1 MKRGSEIGIT
11 PIKGINVRNSCKE
24 IEEIL
29 YDINDK
35 LYFFSTLYISN
46 KVKNYILEEIEKAGN
61 KLKNLSLPLA
71 SKSIE
76 KKKEIIN
83 KLRESYVKIREYN
96 DYDSIKDNMSKE
108 EKMSAYF
115 VARFIKDKNEGLLTV
130 EKRLK
135 WIKDIKFYSNFYCIS
150 SSLESV
156 QKELLDYFLVKKS
169 F

>member
-1 MKRGSEIGIT
+1 MK
-11 PIKGINVRNSCKE
+11 N
-24 IEEIL
+24 
-29 YDINDK
+29 
-35 LYFFSTLYISN
+35 
-46 KVKNYILEEIEKAGN
+46 
-61 KLKNLSLPLA
+61 
-71 SKSIE
+71 
-76 KKKEIIN
+76 EIIN

-135 WIKDIKFYSNFYCIS
+135 LIKDIKYFSNFYCIS

-156 QKELLDYFLVKKS
+156 QKELLDYFLVRKS